1 MVNDIDREKITG
13 YDPKTGYVQLN
24 TTFPDSKTLW
34 NEDFQPTPVAN
45 RTWGAWTYFA
55 IWFGMAVEVESWSL
69 VSVGFDFGL
78 NWFWSIFS
86 VFIGNVAVLV
96 PILIIGHGGAKYGMP
111 ETSLTRSRWGTYGT
125 FIPSFA
131 RGLIGAGWWGIDTW
145 IITESFAGMYIDATG
160 LKPQLMALVHTG
172 NATPFTIAALVPGV
186 FITVFISTIVARLII
201 LYFAPP
207 KHGQKLLRK
216 LSWIVPFI
224 AFIGLILVF
233 VVNGSSVGWDF
244 TPVFNIRT
252 TVSGATFYYVLIA
265 LVNAQISF
273 WATMGISMPD
283 YTRYARSQ
291 RSAIKGQVTLPIM
304 MLGIGIM
311 AILTAGVT
319 IVKYHTAIYD
329 PVLLATISLP
339 SSLLY
344 ITLFLLMLGVL
355 VVNIFADTVGPGYDF
370 SNIYPKLIP
379 WFGGVLIVVAIA
391 ASLQSWSFYA
401 SAGAY
406 VESWLDGYGA
416 ILGAVEG
423 VLMFD
428 YVIIRRFKFEV
439 ADVFLTHGRYR
450 YLKGFNPAA
459 VIAFALSLVLVYPPS
474 SYLPVSFSL
483 FPYQSWLYQGSWIF
497 TILFS
502 GIIYIILMK
511 YWIMPKYQPEIKGGL
526 IKGYIADDTAR
537 VFEGN
542 NTDNNIQE

>member
-1 MVNDIDREKITG
+1 MAQGIDRVDVTD
-13 YDPKTGYVQLN
+13 YDSRDGYVELN
-24 TTFPDSKTLW
+24 KSFPESKTLW
-34 NEDFQPTPVAN
+34 NADFQPTPFKN

-78 NWFWSIFS
+78 NWFWSILS

-160 LKPQLMALVHTG
+160 LKPELMNLVAVG
-172 NATPFTIAALVPGV
+172 NATPFTIASMVPGV
-186 FITVFISTIVARLII
+186 FIAVFVSTIIARLVI

-207 KHGQKLLRK
+207 RHGQTLLQK
-216 LSWIVPFI
+216 LSWVVPFI
-224 AFIGLILVF
+224 AFIGLVLVF
-233 VVNGSSVGWDF
+233 AVNGSSVGWDF
-244 TPVFNIRT
+244 TPVFQIKT
-252 TVSGATFYYVLIA
+252 TVSGSTFIYFFIA

-283 YTRYARSQ
+283 YTRYAKSQ
-291 RSAIKGQVTLPIM
+291 KSAIRGQITLPFM
-304 MLGIGIM
+304 MLGIGFM

-339 SSLLY
+339 SYLLY
-344 ITLFLLMLGVL
+344 VTLFLLMLGVL

-391 ASLQSWSFYA
+391 AALQSWSFYA

-406 VESWLDGYGA
+406 VETWLDGYGA

-423 VLMFD
+423 VLIFD
-428 YVIIRRFKFEV
+428 YVIIRRFKFEAV
-439 ADVFLTHGRYR
+439 DSFLPGGRFKY
-450 YLKGFNPAA
+450 YKGFNPAA
-459 VIAFALSLVLVYPPS
+459 VIAFVVSLILVYPPS

-483 FPYQSWLYQGSWIF
+483 YPYQSWVYQGSWIF
-497 TILFS
+497 TIIFS
-502 GIIYIILMK
+502 GIIYIIMMK
-511 YWIMPKYQPEIKGGL
+511 YWIIPKYQPELKGGL
-526 IKGYIADDTAR
+526 LHGYIADDTKKI
-537 VFEGN
+537 FQEEG
-542 NTDNNIQE
+542 TE

>member
-1 MVNDIDREKITG
+1 MNDKIDRADVTD
-13 YDPKTGYVQLN
+13 YDPENGYVELN
-24 TTFPDSKTLW
+24 RLFPESKYLW
-34 NEDFQPTPVAN
+34 NEDFQPTAFAN

-69 VSVGFDFGL
+69 VSVGFDFGF
-78 NWFWSIFS
+78 NWFWSILS
-86 VFIGNVAVLV
+86 VVIGNIAVLV

-160 LKPQLMALVHTG
+160 LKPELMSLVATG

-201 LYFAPP
+201 LYFSPP
-207 KHGQKLLRK
+207 RSGQKLLRK

-224 AFIGLILVF
+224 AFIGLVLVF
-233 VVNGSSVGWDF
+233 VVNGGSVGWNF
-244 TPVFNIRT
+244 APVFQIKT
-252 TVSGATFYYVLIA
+252 TVSGSTFIYFFIA

-283 YTRYARSQ
+283 YTRYAKSQ
-291 RSAIKGQVTLPIM
+291 KSAIRGQLTLPVM
-304 MLGIGIM
+304 MLGIGFM

-319 IVKYHTAIYD
+319 IIKYHTAIYD

-339 SSLLY
+339 PSLLY
-344 ITLFLLMLGVL
+344 IALFLLMLGVL

-370 SNIYPKLIP
+370 SNIYPKYIP
-379 WFGGVLIVVAIA
+379 WFGGVLIIVAIA
-391 ASLQSWSFYA
+391 AALQSWSFYA
-401 SAGAY
+401 SAGLY
-406 VESWLDGYGA
+406 VETWLDGYGA

-423 VLMFD
+423 ILIFD
-428 YVIIRRFKFEV
+428 YVVIRRFKFESV
-439 ADVFLTHGRYR
+439 DSFLSNGRFKYFR
-450 YLKGFNPAA
+450 GFNPAA
-459 VIAFALSLVLVYPPS
+459 IIAFAVSLFLVYPPY
-474 SYLPVSFSL
+474 SYLPVSFPL

-497 TILFS
+497 TIIFS
-502 GIIYIILMK
+502 GIIYILLMK
-511 YWIMPKYQPEIKGGL
+511 YWVIPKYQPGLKGSL
-526 IKGYIADDTAR
+526 IRGYIADDTKKI
-537 VFEGN
+537 FEMGG
-542 NTDNNIQE
+542 TKK

>member
-1 MVNDIDREKITG
+1 MDKDIDRVGVTD
-13 YDPKTGYVQLN
+13 YDNKDGYVELN
-24 TTFPDSKTLW
+24 KSFPESKTLW
-34 NEDFQPTPVAN
+34 NADFQPTPFKN

-78 NWFWSIFS
+78 NWFWSILS
-86 VFIGNVAVLV
+86 VFIGNIAVLV

-145 IITESFAGMYIDATG
+145 IITESFAGMYIDAEG
-160 LKPQLMALVHTG
+160 LKPELMKLVASG
-172 NATPFTIAALVPGV
+172 NATPFTIASMVPGV
-186 FITVFISTIVARLII
+186 FIAVFVSTIVARLVI

-207 KHGQKLLRK
+207 RHGQTLLKK
-216 LSWIVPFI
+216 LSWVVPFI
-224 AFIGLILVF
+224 AFIGLVLVF
-233 VVNGSSVGWDF
+233 AVNESSVGWDF
-244 TPVFNIRT
+244 TPVFQIKT
-252 TVSGATFYYVLIA
+252 TVSGSTFIYFFIA

-283 YTRYARSQ
+283 YTRYAKSQ
-291 RSAIKGQVTLPIM
+291 RAALKGQITLPFM
-304 MLGIGIM
+304 MLGIGFM

-339 SSLLY
+339 AYLLY
-344 ITLFLLMLGVL
+344 VTLFLLMLGVL
-355 VVNIFADTVGPGYDF
+355 VVNLFADTVGPGYDF

-391 ASLQSWSFYA
+391 AALQSWSFYA

-406 VESWLDGYGA
+406 VETWLDGYGA

-423 VLMFD
+423 VLIFD
-428 YVIIRRFKFEV
+428 YVVIRRFKFEAV
-439 ADVFLTHGRYR
+439 DSFLPEGRFKY
-450 YLKGFNPAA
+450 YKGFNPAA
-459 VIAFALSLVLVYPPS
+459 VIAFVVSLILVYPPS

-483 FPYQSWLYQGSWIF
+483 YPYQSWVYQGSWIF
-497 TILFS
+497 TIIFS
-502 GIIYIILMK
+502 GIIYTIMMK
-511 YWIMPKYQPEIKGGL
+511 YWIIPKYQPELKGGL
-526 IKGYIADDTAR
+526 LHGYIADDTKKI
-537 VFEGN
+537 F
-542 NTDNNIQE
+542 QEEEIE

>member
-1 MVNDIDREKITG
+1 MDKYIDRVAVTD
-13 YDPKTGYVQLN
+13 YDNKDGYVELN
-24 TTFPDSKTLW
+24 KSFPESKTLW
-34 NEDFQPTPVAN
+34 NADFQPTPFKN

-78 NWFWSIFS
+78 NWFWSILS

-160 LKPQLMALVHTG
+160 LKPELMKLVAVG
-172 NATPFTIAALVPGV
+172 NATPFTIASMVPGV
-186 FITVFISTIVARLII
+186 FIAVFVSTIIARLVI

-207 KHGQKLLRK
+207 RHGQTLLKK
-216 LSWIVPFI
+216 LSWVVPFI
-224 AFIGLILVF
+224 AFIGLVLVF
-233 VVNGSSVGWDF
+233 AVNGSSVGWDF
-244 TPVFNIRT
+244 TPVFQIKT
-252 TVSGATFYYVLIA
+252 TVSGSTFIYFFIA

-283 YTRYARSQ
+283 YTRYAKSQ
-291 RSAIKGQVTLPIM
+291 KSAIRGQITLPFM
-304 MLGIGIM
+304 MLGIGFM

-339 SSLLY
+339 SYLLY
-344 ITLFLLMLGVL
+344 GTLFLLMLGVL

-391 ASLQSWSFYA
+391 AALQSWSFYA

-406 VESWLDGYGA
+406 VETWLDGYGA

-423 VLMFD
+423 VLIFD
-428 YVIIRRFKFEV
+428 YVIIRRFKFEAV
-439 ADVFLTHGRYR
+439 DSFLPGGRFKY
-450 YLKGFNPAA
+450 YKGFNPAA
-459 VIAFALSLVLVYPPS
+459 VIAFVVSLILVYPPS

-483 FPYQSWLYQGSWIF
+483 YPYQSWVYQGSWIF
-497 TILFS
+497 TIIFS
-502 GIIYIILMK
+502 GIIYIIMMK
-511 YWIMPKYQPEIKGGL
+511 YWIIPKYQPELKGGL
-526 IKGYIADDTAR
+526 LHGYIADDTKKI
-537 VFEGN
+537 FQEEG
-542 NTDNNIQE
+542 TE

>member
-1 MVNDIDREKITG
+1 MAQDIDRVDVTD
-13 YDPKTGYVQLN
+13 YDSRDGYVELN
-24 TTFPDSKTLW
+24 KSFPESKTLW
-34 NEDFQPTPVAN
+34 NADFQPTPFKN

-78 NWFWSIFS
+78 NWFWSILS
-86 VFIGNVAVLV
+86 VFIGNIAVLV

-160 LKPQLMALVHTG
+160 LKPELMKLVAVG
-172 NATPFTIAALVPGV
+172 NATPFTIASMVPGV
-186 FITVFISTIVARLII
+186 FIAVFVSTIIARLVI

-207 KHGQKLLRK
+207 RHGQTLLKK
-216 LSWIVPFI
+216 LSWVVPFI
-224 AFIGLILVF
+224 AFIGLVLVF
-233 VVNGSSVGWDF
+233 AVNGSSVGWDF
-244 TPVFNIRT
+244 TPVFQIKT
-252 TVSGATFYYVLIA
+252 TVSGSTFIYFFIA

-283 YTRYARSQ
+283 YTRYAKSQ
-291 RSAIKGQVTLPIM
+291 KSAIRGQITLPFM
-304 MLGIGIM
+304 MLGIGFM

-339 SSLLY
+339 SYLLY
-344 ITLFLLMLGVL
+344 VTLFLLMLGVL

-391 ASLQSWSFYA
+391 AALQSWSFYA

-406 VESWLDGYGA
+406 VETWLDGYGA

-423 VLMFD
+423 VLIFD
-428 YVIIRRFKFEV
+428 YVIIRRFKFEAV
-439 ADVFLTHGRYR
+439 DSFLPGGRFKY
-450 YLKGFNPAA
+450 YKGFNPAA
-459 VIAFALSLVLVYPPS
+459 VIAFVVSLILVYPPS

-483 FPYQSWLYQGSWIF
+483 YPYQSWVYQGSWIF
-497 TILFS
+497 TIIFS
-502 GIIYIILMK
+502 GIIYIIMMK
-511 YWIMPKYQPEIKGGL
+511 YWIIPKYQPELKGGL
-526 IKGYIADDTAR
+526 LHGYIADDTKKI
-537 VFEGN
+537 FQEEG
-542 NTDNNIQE
+542 TE

>member
-1 MVNDIDREKITG
+1 MDQDIDRIDVTD
-13 YDPKTGYVQLN
+13 YDSKDGYVELN
-24 TTFPDSKTLW
+24 KSFPESKTLW
-34 NEDFQPTPVAN
+34 NSDFQPTPFKN

-78 NWFWSIFS
+78 NWFWSILS

-160 LKPQLMALVHTG
+160 LKPELMKLVAVG
-172 NATPFTIAALVPGV
+172 NATPFTIASMVPGV
-186 FITVFISTIVARLII
+186 FIAVFVSTIIARLVI

-207 KHGQKLLRK
+207 RHGQTLLKK

-224 AFIGLILVF
+224 AFIGLVIVF
-233 VVNGSSVGWDF
+233 AVNGSSVGWDF
-244 TPVFNIRT
+244 TPVFQIKT
-252 TVSGATFYYVLIA
+252 TVSGSTFIYFFIA

-283 YTRYARSQ
+283 YTRYAKSQ
-291 RSAIKGQVTLPIM
+291 KSAIRGQITLPFM
-304 MLGIGIM
+304 MLGIGFM

-339 SSLLY
+339 AYLLY
-344 ITLFLLMLGVL
+344 ATLFLLMLGVL

-391 ASLQSWSFYA
+391 AALQSWSFYA
-401 SAGAY
+401 SAGSY
-406 VESWLDGYGA
+406 VETWLDGYGA

-423 VLMFD
+423 VLIFD
-428 YVIIRRFKFEV
+428 YVIIRRFKFEAV
-439 ADVFLTHGRYR
+439 DSFLPGGRFKY
-450 YLKGFNPAA
+450 YKGFNPAA
-459 VIAFALSLVLVYPPS
+459 VIAFVVSLILVYPPS

-483 FPYQSWLYQGSWIF
+483 YPYQSWVYQGSWIF
-497 TILFS
+497 TIIFS
-502 GIIYIILMK
+502 GIIYIIMMK
-511 YWIMPKYQPEIKGGL
+511 YWIIPKYQPELKGGL
-526 IKGYIADDTAR
+526 LHGYIADDTKKI
-537 VFEGN
+537 FQEEG
-542 NTDNNIQE
+542 TE

>member
-1 MVNDIDREKITG
+1 MNDTVDRTDVTD
-13 YDPKTGYVQLN
+13 YDPKNGYVELN
-24 TTFPDSKTLW
+24 RSFSESKYLW
-34 NEDFQPTPVAN
+34 NPDFQPTSFSN

-69 VSVGFDFGL
+69 VSVGFDFGF
-78 NWFWSIFS
+78 NWFWSLLS
-86 VFIGNVAVLV
+86 VVIGNVAVLV

-111 ETSLTRSRWGTYGT
+111 ETSLTRSRWGVYGT

-160 LKPQLMALVHTG
+160 LKPKLMSLVATG

-201 LYFAPP
+201 LYFSPP
-207 KHGQKLLRK
+207 SNGQKLLRK

-233 VVNGSSVGWDF
+233 VVNGSSVGWNF
-244 TPVFNIRT
+244 TPVFQIKT
-252 TVSGATFYYVLIA
+252 TVSGSTFIYFFIA

-283 YTRYARSQ
+283 YTRYAKSQ
-291 RSAIKGQVTLPIM
+291 KSAIKGQITLPLM
-304 MLGIGIM
+304 MLGIGLM

-339 SSLLY
+339 ASLLY
-344 ITLFLLMLGVL
+344 IALFLLMLGVL

-370 SNIYPKLIP
+370 SNIYPKYIP
-379 WFGGVLIVVAIA
+379 WFGGVLIIVAIA
-391 ASLQSWSFYA
+391 AALQSWSFYA
-401 SAGAY
+401 SAGLY
-406 VESWLDGYGA
+406 VETWLDGYGA

-423 VLMFD
+423 VLIFD
-428 YVIIRRFKFEV
+428 YVVIRRFKFESV
-439 ADVFLTHGRYR
+439 DSFLSNGRFR
-450 YLKGFNPAA
+450 YFRGFNPAA
-459 VIAFALSLVLVYPPS
+459 IIAFVVSLFLVYPPY

-497 TILFS
+497 TIIFS
-502 GIIYIILMK
+502 GIIYILLMK
-511 YWIMPKYQPEIKGGL
+511 YWVIPKYQPELKGSL
-526 IKGYIADDTAR
+526 TKGYIADDTEKTFA
-537 VFEGN
+537 GGSTKN
-542 NTDNNIQE
+542 DD

>member
-1 MVNDIDREKITG
+1 MAQDIDRVDVTD
-13 YDPKTGYVQLN
+13 YDSRDGYVELN
-24 TTFPDSKTLW
+24 KSFPESKTLW
-34 NEDFQPTPVAN
+34 NADFQPTPFKN

-78 NWFWSIFS
+78 NWFWSILS
-86 VFIGNVAVLV
+86 VFIGNIAVLV

-111 ETSLTRSRWGTYGT
+111 EISLTRSRWGTYGT

-160 LKPQLMALVHTG
+160 LKPELMKLVAVG
-172 NATPFTIAALVPGV
+172 NATPFTIASMVPGV
-186 FITVFISTIVARLII
+186 FIAVFVSTIIARLVI

-207 KHGQKLLRK
+207 RHGQTLLKK
-216 LSWIVPFI
+216 LSWVVPFI
-224 AFIGLILVF
+224 AFIGLVLVF
-233 VVNGSSVGWDF
+233 AVNGSSVGWDF
-244 TPVFNIRT
+244 TPVFQIKT
-252 TVSGATFYYVLIA
+252 TVSGSTFIYFFIA

-283 YTRYARSQ
+283 YTRYAKSQ
-291 RSAIKGQVTLPIM
+291 KSAIRGQITLPFM
-304 MLGIGIM
+304 MLGIGFM

-339 SSLLY
+339 SYLLY
-344 ITLFLLMLGVL
+344 VTLFLLMLGVL

-391 ASLQSWSFYA
+391 AALQSWSFYA

-406 VESWLDGYGA
+406 VETWLDGYGA

-423 VLMFD
+423 VLIFD
-428 YVIIRRFKFEV
+428 YVIIRRFKFEAV
-439 ADVFLTHGRYR
+439 DSFLPGGRFKY
-450 YLKGFNPAA
+450 YKGFNPAA
-459 VIAFALSLVLVYPPS
+459 VIAFVVSLILVYPPS

-483 FPYQSWLYQGSWIF
+483 YPYQSWVYQGSWIF
-497 TILFS
+497 TIIFS
-502 GIIYIILMK
+502 GIIYIIMMK
-511 YWIMPKYQPEIKGGL
+511 YWIIPKYQPELKGGL
-526 IKGYIADDTAR
+526 LHGYIADDTKKI
-537 VFEGN
+537 FQEEG
-542 NTDNNIQE
+542 TE

>member
-1 MVNDIDREKITG
+1 MAQGIDRVDVTD
-13 YDPKTGYVQLN
+13 YDSRDGYVELN
-24 TTFPDSKTLW
+24 KSFPESKTLW
-34 NEDFQPTPVAN
+34 NADFQPTPFKN

-78 NWFWSIFS
+78 NWFWSILS
-86 VFIGNVAVLV
+86 VFIGNIAVLV

-160 LKPQLMALVHTG
+160 LKPELMKLVAVG
-172 NATPFTIAALVPGV
+172 NATPFTIASMVPGV
-186 FITVFISTIVARLII
+186 FIAVFVSTIIARLVI

-207 KHGQKLLRK
+207 RHGQTLLKK
-216 LSWIVPFI
+216 LSWVVPFI
-224 AFIGLILVF
+224 AFIGLVLVF
-233 VVNGSSVGWDF
+233 AVNGSSVGWDF
-244 TPVFNIRT
+244 TPVFQIKT
-252 TVSGATFYYVLIA
+252 TVSGSTFIYFFIA

-283 YTRYARSQ
+283 YTRYAKSQ
-291 RSAIKGQVTLPIM
+291 KSAIRGQITLPFM
-304 MLGIGIM
+304 MLGIGFM

-339 SSLLY
+339 SYLLY
-344 ITLFLLMLGVL
+344 VTLFLLMLGVL

-391 ASLQSWSFYA
+391 AALQSWSFYA

-406 VESWLDGYGA
+406 VETWLDGYGA

-423 VLMFD
+423 VLIFD
-428 YVIIRRFKFEV
+428 YVIIRRFKFEAV
-439 ADVFLTHGRYR
+439 DSFLPGGRFKY
-450 YLKGFNPAA
+450 YKGFNPAA
-459 VIAFALSLVLVYPPS
+459 VIAFVVSLILVYPPS

-483 FPYQSWLYQGSWIF
+483 YPYQSWVYQGSWIF
-497 TILFS
+497 TIIFS
-502 GIIYIILMK
+502 GIIYIIMMK
-511 YWIMPKYQPEIKGGL
+511 YWIIPKYQPELKGGL
-526 IKGYIADDTAR
+526 LHGYIADDTKKI
-537 VFEGN
+537 FQEEG
-542 NTDNNIQE
+542 TE

>member
-1 MVNDIDREKITG
+1 MDKDIDRVGVTD
-13 YDPKTGYVQLN
+13 YDNKDGYVELN
-24 TTFPDSKTLW
+24 KSFPESKTLW
-34 NEDFQPTPVAN
+34 NADFQPTPFKN

-78 NWFWSIFS
+78 NWFWSILS
-86 VFIGNVAVLV
+86 VFIGNIAVLV

-145 IITESFAGMYIDATG
+145 IITESFAGMYIDAEG
-160 LKPQLMALVHTG
+160 LKPELMKLVASG
-172 NATPFTIAALVPGV
+172 NATPFTIASMVPGV
-186 FITVFISTIVARLII
+186 FIAVFVSTIVARLVI

-207 KHGQKLLRK
+207 RHGQTLLKK
-216 LSWIVPFI
+216 LSWVVPFI
-224 AFIGLILVF
+224 AFIGLVLVF
-233 VVNGSSVGWDF
+233 AVNESSVGWDF
-244 TPVFNIRT
+244 TPVFQIKT
-252 TVSGATFYYVLIA
+252 TVSGSTFIYFFIA

-283 YTRYARSQ
+283 YTRYAKSQ
-291 RSAIKGQVTLPIM
+291 RAALKGQITLPFM
-304 MLGIGIM
+304 MLGIGFM

-339 SSLLY
+339 AYLLY
-344 ITLFLLMLGVL
+344 VTLFLLMLGVL
-355 VVNIFADTVGPGYDF
+355 VVNLFADTVGPGYDF

-391 ASLQSWSFYA
+391 AALQSWSFYA

-406 VESWLDGYGA
+406 VETWLDGYGA

-423 VLMFD
+423 VLIFD
-428 YVIIRRFKFEV
+428 YVVIRRFKFEAV
-439 ADVFLTHGRYR
+439 DSFLPEGRFKY
-450 YLKGFNPAA
+450 YKGFNPAA
-459 VIAFALSLVLVYPPS
+459 VIAFVVSLILVYPPS

-483 FPYQSWLYQGSWIF
+483 YPYQSWVYQGSWIF
-497 TILFS
+497 TIIFS
-502 GIIYIILMK
+502 GIIYTIMMK
-511 YWIMPKYQPEIKGGL
+511 YWNIPKYQPELKGGL
-526 IKGYIADDTAR
+526 LHGYIADDTKKI
-537 VFEGN
+537 F
-542 NTDNNIQE
+542 QEEEIE

>member
-1 MVNDIDREKITG
+1 MAQGIDRVDVTD
-13 YDPKTGYVQLN
+13 YDSRDGYVELN
-24 TTFPDSKTLW
+24 KSFPESKTLW
-34 NEDFQPTPVAN
+34 NADFQPTPFKN

-78 NWFWSIFS
+78 NWFWSILS

-160 LKPQLMALVHTG
+160 LKPELMKLVAVG
-172 NATPFTIAALVPGV
+172 NATPFTIASMVPGV
-186 FITVFISTIVARLII
+186 FIAVFVSTIIARLVI

-207 KHGQKLLRK
+207 RHGQTLLKK
-216 LSWIVPFI
+216 LSWVVPFI
-224 AFIGLILVF
+224 AFIGLVLVF
-233 VVNGSSVGWDF
+233 AVNGSSVGWDF
-244 TPVFNIRT
+244 TPVFQIKT
-252 TVSGATFYYVLIA
+252 TVSGSTFIYFFIA

-283 YTRYARSQ
+283 YTRYAKSQ
-291 RSAIKGQVTLPIM
+291 KSAIRGQITLPFM
-304 MLGIGIM
+304 MLGIGFM

-339 SSLLY
+339 SYLLY
-344 ITLFLLMLGVL
+344 GTLFLLMLGVL

-391 ASLQSWSFYA
+391 AALQSWSFYA

-406 VESWLDGYGA
+406 VETWLDGYGA

-423 VLMFD
+423 VLIFD
-428 YVIIRRFKFEV
+428 YVIIRRFKFEAV
-439 ADVFLTHGRYR
+439 DSFLPGGRFKY
-450 YLKGFNPAA
+450 YKGFNPAA
-459 VIAFALSLVLVYPPS
+459 VIAFVVSLILVYPPS

-483 FPYQSWLYQGSWIF
+483 YPYQSWVYQGSWIF
-497 TILFS
+497 TIIFS
-502 GIIYIILMK
+502 GIIYIIMMK
-511 YWIMPKYQPEIKGGL
+511 YWIIPKYQPELKGGL
-526 IKGYIADDTAR
+526 LHGYIADDTKKI
-537 VFEGN
+537 FQEEG
-542 NTDNNIQE
+542 TE

>member
-1 MVNDIDREKITG
+1 MDKDIDRVGVTD
-13 YDPKTGYVQLN
+13 YDNKDGYVELN
-24 TTFPDSKTLW
+24 KSFPESKTLW
-34 NEDFQPTPVAN
+34 NADFQPTPFKS

-78 NWFWSIFS
+78 NWFWSILS
-86 VFIGNVAVLV
+86 VFIGNIAVLV

-145 IITESFAGMYIDATG
+145 IITESFAGMYIDAEG
-160 LKPQLMALVHTG
+160 LKPELMKLVASG
-172 NATPFTIAALVPGV
+172 NATPFTIASMVPGV
-186 FITVFISTIVARLII
+186 FIAVFVSTIVARLVI

-207 KHGQKLLRK
+207 RHGQTLLKK
-216 LSWIVPFI
+216 LSWVVPFI
-224 AFIGLILVF
+224 AFIGLVLVF
-233 VVNGSSVGWDF
+233 AVNESSVGWDF
-244 TPVFNIRT
+244 TPVFQIKT
-252 TVSGATFYYVLIA
+252 TVSGSTFIYFFIA

-283 YTRYARSQ
+283 YTRYAKSQ
-291 RSAIKGQVTLPIM
+291 RAALKGQITLPFM
-304 MLGIGIM
+304 MLGIGFM

-339 SSLLY
+339 AYLLY
-344 ITLFLLMLGVL
+344 VTLFLLMLGVL
-355 VVNIFADTVGPGYDF
+355 VVNLFADTVGPGYDF

-391 ASLQSWSFYA
+391 AALQSWSFYA

-406 VESWLDGYGA
+406 VETWLDGYGA

-423 VLMFD
+423 VLIFD
-428 YVIIRRFKFEV
+428 YVVIRRFKFEAV
-439 ADVFLTHGRYR
+439 DSFLPEDRFKY
-450 YLKGFNPAA
+450 YKGFNPAA
-459 VIAFALSLVLVYPPS
+459 VIAFVVSLILVYPPS

-483 FPYQSWLYQGSWIF
+483 YPYQSWVYQGSWIF
-497 TILFS
+497 TIIFS
-502 GIIYIILMK
+502 GIIYTIMMK
-511 YWIMPKYQPEIKGGL
+511 YWIIPKYQPELKGGL
-526 IKGYIADDTAR
+526 LHGYIADDTKKI
-537 VFEGN
+537 F
-542 NTDNNIQE
+542 QEEEIE

>member
-1 MVNDIDREKITG
+1 MAQDIDRVDVTD
-13 YDPKTGYVQLN
+13 YDSRDGYVELN
-24 TTFPDSKTLW
+24 KSFPESKTLW
-34 NEDFQPTPVAN
+34 NADFQPTPFKN

-78 NWFWSIFS
+78 NWFWSILS
-86 VFIGNVAVLV
+86 VFIGNIAVLV

-160 LKPQLMALVHTG
+160 LKPELMKLVAVG
-172 NATPFTIAALVPGV
+172 NATPFTIASMVPGV
-186 FITVFISTIVARLII
+186 FIAVFVSTIIARLVI

-207 KHGQKLLRK
+207 RHGQTLLKK
-216 LSWIVPFI
+216 LSWVVPFI
-224 AFIGLILVF
+224 AFIGLVLVF
-233 VVNGSSVGWDF
+233 AVNGSSVGWDF
-244 TPVFNIRT
+244 TPVFQIKT
-252 TVSGATFYYVLIA
+252 TVSGSTFIYFFIA

-283 YTRYARSQ
+283 YTRYAKSQ
-291 RSAIKGQVTLPIM
+291 KSAIRGQITLPFM
-304 MLGIGIM
+304 MLGIGFM

-339 SSLLY
+339 SYLLY
-344 ITLFLLMLGVL
+344 VTLFLLMLGVL

-391 ASLQSWSFYA
+391 AALQSWSFYA

-406 VESWLDGYGA
+406 VETWLDGYGA
-416 ILGAVEG
+416 ILGSVEG
-423 VLMFD
+423 VLIFD
-428 YVIIRRFKFEV
+428 YVIIRRFKFEAV
-439 ADVFLTHGRYR
+439 DSFLPGGRFKY
-450 YLKGFNPAA
+450 YKGFNPAA
-459 VIAFALSLVLVYPPS
+459 VIAFVVSLILVYPPS

-483 FPYQSWLYQGSWIF
+483 YPYQSWVYQGSWIF
-497 TILFS
+497 TIIFS
-502 GIIYIILMK
+502 GIIYIIMMK
-511 YWIMPKYQPEIKGGL
+511 YWIIPKYQPELKGGL
-526 IKGYIADDTAR
+526 LHGYIADDTKKI
-537 VFEGN
+537 FQEEG
-542 NTDNNIQE
+542 TE